1 MCVELQA
8 DLCLAGG
15 KFLTRFCE
23 SSNDTTDTDTDDDI
37 TVATTNNKDHQYLS
51 SAQPGSKR
59 NRKESYIIIWILQNP
74 KERKKSVFI
83 VVMI

>member
-1 MCVELQA
+1 M
-8 DLCLAGG
+8 G
-15 KFLTRFCE
+15 RFSLGFAE
-23 SSNDTTDTDTDDDI
+23 SSNDTTNDTDDDV
-37 TVATTNNKDHQYLS
+37 TVTDTNNKDHQYLS